1 LYAHWYDLI
10 SQQNSGNE
18 VTTTLLQP
26 QWNSDYDFN
35 KSESLNFFYKLEN
48 SFPQAMQLADQFT
61 LQNHL
66 VFKGNALLQNERYH
80 NANLRYAKTN
90 LYRGITGMPWRLG
103 IKKSKTIRNEIQ
115 LWYQPV

>member
-10 SQQNSGNE
+10 SQQSSGNE

-48 SFPQAMQLADQFT
+48 SFPQAMQLADS
-61 LQNHL
+61 
-66 VFKGNALLQNERYH
+66 LLCKTTWFSKEMPYCKMSYH
-80 NANLRYAKTN
+80 NANLRYAKPTCIV
-90 LYRGITGMPWRLG
+90 G
-103 IKKSKTIRNEIQ
+103 
-115 LWYQPV
+115 